1 MIEFGLT
8 DHLEGSVSA
17 PSLEIYETI
26 ARQTRLADE
35 LGFEYAWFAEHHAY
49 AHLGHLPS
57 PLLLA
62 LHLAGHTKRIHLGT
76 AIICLNLHHPLAV
89 AEQTAVAD
97 LLSNGRMAVGFGS
110 GSTPMEF
117 GLFGL
122 AETEEIQRHARFEA
136 ALRLIAA
143 AWRGKVT
150 LEDGAPFEVA
160 AHAALPIAA
169 PDLVSRSWL
178 AVNSLGSAEIAG
190 RLGFNMLFSHL
201 RTPTEYSDYARA
213 YRARGGGGK
222 IAANRPVYVGES
234 NRQAMDEAEPA
245 LRMLWRRFQAEGKIA
260 RDAREPDDPWE
271 LCRHPINFIAGDAQ
285 KVAGQLMELHR
296 AAPYDVANL
305 EVRWAG
311 LADNLITASMRRLTE
326 EVRPLLNRA
335 PPAAERSSD

>member
-8 DHLEGSVSA
+8 DHLEGPASA

-26 ARQTRLADE
+26 AKQTRMADE
-35 LGFEYAWFAEHHAY
+35 LGFEYAWFAEHHAH

-62 LHLAGHTKRIHLGT
+62 LHLAGQTKRIRLGT

-97 LLSNGRMAVGFGS
+97 LLANGRMAVGFGS

-122 AETEEIQRHARFEA
+122 AETDEAQRHARFEA
-136 ALRLIAA
+136 ALRLITAV
-143 AWRGKVT
+143 WRGQVT
-150 LEDGAPFEVA
+150 REDGAGFQVEP
-160 AHAALPIAA
+160 HAALPVAA

-178 AVNSLGSAEIAG
+178 AVNSIGSAEIAG

-213 YRARGGGGK
+213 YREQGGRGK
-222 IAANRPVYVGES
+222 IAANRPVYVGTT
-234 NRQAMDEAEPA
+234 NRQAMEEAEPA
-245 LRMLWRRFQAEGKIA
+245 LRILWRRFQAEGKIP
-260 RDAREPDDPWE
+260 RDAREPDDPRE
-271 LCRHPINFIAGDAQ
+271 LCRHPINFIIGDAQ
-285 KVAGQLMELHR
+285 NVAGQLMELYR

-305 EVRWAG
+305 EVRWTG
-311 LADNLITASMRRLTE
+311 LTDDLIAASMRRLTE
-326 EVRPLLNRA
+326 EVRPILNRA
-335 PPAAERSSD
+335 PPAAEKSSD

>member
-8 DHLEGSVSA
+8 DHLEGPVST
-17 PSLEIYETI
+17 PSLEIYQAI
-26 ARQTRLADE
+26 AQHTRVADE
-35 LGFEYAWFAEHHAY
+35 LGFEYAWFAEHHAH

-62 LHLAGHTKRIHLGT
+62 LHLAGQTKRIHLGT
-76 AIICLNLHHPLAV
+76 AIICLNLHHPLAI

-97 LLSNGRMAVGFGS
+97 LLANGRMAIGFGS

-122 AETEEIQRHARFEA
+122 AETNEAQRHARFEA
-136 ALRLIAA
+136 ALRLITA
-143 AWRGKVT
+143 AWRGQVT
-150 LEDGAPFEVA
+150 REDGLPFEVEP
-160 AHAALPIAA
+160 HVALPVAA
-169 PDLVSRSWL
+169 PDLVGRSWL

-201 RTPTEYSDYARA
+201 RTPAEYLDYAQA
-213 YRARGGGGK
+213 YRVQGGRGR
-222 IAANRPVYVGES
+222 IAANRPVYVGAN

-245 LRMLWRRFQAEGKIA
+245 LRILWRRFQAEGKIA
-260 RDAREPDDPWE
+260 RDAREPDDPLE
-271 LCRHPINFIAGDAQ
+271 LCRHPINFIVGDAHN
-285 KVAGQLMELHR
+285 VAGQLIELYR

-311 LADNLITASMRRLTE
+311 LADSLIAASMRRLAE
-326 EVRPLLNRA
+326 EVRPFLYRA
-335 PPAAERSSD
+335 PPAAEKSSD

>member
-1 MIEFGLT
+1 MIEIGLT
-8 DHLEGSVSA
+8 DHLEGPATA
-17 PSLEIYETI
+17 PSLEIYKTI
-26 ARQTRLADE
+26 AQQTRVADE
-35 LGFEYAWFAEHHAY
+35 LGFEYAWFAEHHAH

-62 LHLAGHTKRIHLGT
+62 LHLAGQTKRIHLGT

-97 LLSNGRMAVGFGS
+97 LLSDGRMAIGFGS

-122 AETEEIQRHARFEA
+122 AETEEVRRHARFEA
-136 ALRLIAA
+136 ALRLITA
-143 AWRGKVT
+143 AWRGQVT
-150 LEDGAPFEVA
+150 REDGAPVQVEQ
-160 AHAALPIAA
+160 HAALPVAS

-201 RTPTEYSDYARA
+201 RTPADYLDYARA
-213 YRARGGGGK
+213 YRAQGGCGK
-222 IAANRPVYVGES
+222 IAANRPVYVGAT
-234 NRQAMDEAEPA
+234 NRQAVEEAEPA
-245 LRMLWRRFQAEGKIA
+245 LRILWRRFHSEGKIP
-260 RDAREPDDPWE
+260 REAREPDDPRE
-271 LCRHPINFIAGDAQ
+271 LCRHPINFIVGDAES
-285 KVAGQLMELHR
+285 VTAQLMDLYR

-311 LADNLITASMRRLTE
+311 LTDDLIAASMRRLTE
-326 EVRPLLNRA
+326 EVRPILNRA
-335 PPAAERSSD
+335 PPAAEKSSD

>member
-8 DHLEGSVSA
+8 DHLEGPAST

-35 LGFEYAWFAEHHAY
+35 LGFEYTWFAEHHAH

-62 LHLAGHTKRIHLGT
+62 LHLVGQTKRIHLGT

-97 LLSNGRMAVGFGS
+97 LLTNGRMAIGFGS

-122 AETEEIQRHARFEA
+122 AETDESQRHARFEA

-143 AWRGKVT
+143 AWRGEVT
-150 LEDGAPFEVA
+150 QEDGALFEVA
-160 AHAALPIAA
+160 PHAPLPVAA
-169 PDLVSRSWL
+169 PDLLSRSWL
-178 AVNSLGSAEIAG
+178 AVNSIGAAQIAG

-201 RTPTEYSDYARA
+201 RMPTEYLEYSRA
-213 YRARGGGGK
+213 YRDQGGRGK
-222 IAANRPVYVGES
+222 IAANRPVYVGAT

-245 LRMLWRRFQAEGKIA
+245 LRIFWRRFQSEGKIA
-260 RDAREPDDPWE
+260 ADAREPVNPWK
-271 LCRHPINFIAGDAQ
+271 LCAHPINFIVGDAEN
-285 KVAGQLMELHR
+285 VAARLLELYR

-305 EVRWAG
+305 EVRWTG
-311 LADNLITASMRRLTE
+311 LTDEQIFASMTRLAK
-326 EVRPLLNRA
+326 EVRPILKQA
-335 PPAAERSSD
+335 IQCG

>member
-8 DHLEGSVSA
+8 DHLEGPAAA
-17 PSLEIYETI
+17 PSLEIYQTI
-26 ARQTRLADE
+26 AHQTRLADE
-35 LGFEYAWFAEHHAY
+35 LGFEYAWFAEHHAH

-62 LHLAGHTKRIHLGT
+62 LHFAGQTKRIHLGT

-97 LLSNGRMAVGFGS
+97 LLSNGRMAIGFGS

-122 AETEEIQRHARFEA
+122 AETEEVQRHARFEA
-136 ALRLIAA
+136 ALRLITA
-143 AWRGKVT
+143 AWRGQVT
-150 LEDGAPFEVA
+150 QEDGAAFQVEP
-160 AHAALPIAA
+160 HAALPVAT
-169 PDLVSRSWL
+169 PDLESRSWL

-201 RTPTEYSDYARA
+201 RTPAEYLDYARA
-213 YRARGGGGK
+213 YREQGGRGK
-222 IAANRPVYVGES
+222 IAANRPVYVGAT
-234 NRQAMDEAEPA
+234 NRQAMEEAEPA
-245 LRMLWRRFQAEGKIA
+245 LRILWRRFHSEGKIP
-260 RDAREPDDPWE
+260 REAREPDDPWK
-271 LCRHPINFIAGDAQ
+271 LCAHPINFIVGDAHD
-285 KVAGQLMELHR
+285 VAGQLIDLYR

-311 LADNLITASMRRLTE
+311 MTDELTVTSMKRLAKD
-326 EVRPLLNRA
+326 VRPMLEQALQR
-335 PPAAERSSD
+335 E